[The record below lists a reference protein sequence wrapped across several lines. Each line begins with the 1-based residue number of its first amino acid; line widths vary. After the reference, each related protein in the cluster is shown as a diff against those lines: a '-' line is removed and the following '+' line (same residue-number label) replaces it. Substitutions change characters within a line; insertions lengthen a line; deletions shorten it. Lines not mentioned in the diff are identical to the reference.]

1 MHQSPAV
8 RVSLWSESKSEF
20 SGYYSLQEQMPKLP
34 GPLLSAVTICLME
47 ARPRGYAPLGLHADV
62 PNIPQ
67 GLADGSSQL
76 AQDDRWPPLICPY
89 TPLQELHTN
98 FS

>member
-1 MHQSPAV
+1 
-8 RVSLWSESKSEF
+8 
-20 SGYYSLQEQMPKLP
+20 MPNLP

-98 FS
+98 SSESSMSLVGMLVFKILTGNIKEFDGVL